1 MACHISRLL
10 PTLSPKALKLSSNV
24 PRIAISLT
32 SCRWDLLSLSSNS
45 FLHSGNVLDTQRI
58 SKRISDFSL
67 SKKMWRKK
75 RLTLKVRKLFWV
87 VGRPGPQFSTSKL
100 PSLKK
105 CYQAFKF
112 LLEIIAMRAS
122 CKILELSERP
132 PYTVWKCFQYQL
144 QSDGWTAS
152 TRGVY
157 LFRKPN
163 FQLSHILA

>member
-32 SCRWDLLSLSSNS
+32 SCRWDLLSLSSNL

-75 RLTLKVRKLFWV
+75 RLTLKVRTFHNLQCILHMKVLGVFHAV
-87 VGRPGPQFSTSKL
+87 ADSYDL
-100 PSLKK
+100 MND
-105 CYQAFKF
+105 
-112 LLEIIAMRAS
+112 AMSAGVHR
-122 CKILELSERP
+122 
-132 PYTVWKCFQYQL
+132 VWKDYFISQVSILHPILWNSYFVM
-144 QSDGWTAS
+144 SPHRS
-152 TRGVY
+152 TIWFDKHRWALVPPQNY
-157 LFRKPN
+157 
-163 FQLSHILA
+163 